1 MVTLKY
7 NLERFIYILRIK
19 QKVMSIVGRIKGQPA
34 IEESPAADTALTQK
48 EIEFILSTL
57 RDSTFKGSQVVELY
71 NTVLKLQQQHKAQA
85 T

>member
-1 MVTLKY
+1 
-7 NLERFIYILRIK
+7 
-19 QKVMSIVGRIKGQPA
+19 MSLVNRIKGNPT
-34 IEESPAADTALTQK
+34 IDTTPPVLDSALTQK